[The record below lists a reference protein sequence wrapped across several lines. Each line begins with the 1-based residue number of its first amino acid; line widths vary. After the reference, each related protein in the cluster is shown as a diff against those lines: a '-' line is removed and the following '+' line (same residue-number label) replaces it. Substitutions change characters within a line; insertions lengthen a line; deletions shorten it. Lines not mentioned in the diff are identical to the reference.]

1 MMTDGRR
8 MLVNAVEKEETRIAV
23 VQEGR
28 LEDFHVERTSHETLV
43 GNIYKGEVESVHPGL
58 QAAFV
63 TVGLEKN
70 AFLHVSETIGPGE
83 EPYHRPQ
90 RGQRSRGSRR
100 FIQNLLRTGQEVI
113 VQVIRDPF
121 GEKGPSV
128 SMEVSLPG
136 RFLVLMPLSTRV
148 GVSKKIVSPALRTQ
162 LRSVIRQL
170 TQETP
175 VNVGFIVRTSS
186 ADTPAQDLKADFEYL
201 LRLWRAVEARA
212 KSSRAPASL
221 YQETELVIR
230 TVRDFFAPEIGQV
243 VVDDPGVHQR
253 LCDFFDNVMPRYRE
267 RLEYYDGA
275 MPLFHKYDVEAQ
287 IEQLNAK
294 SVGLA
299 SGGSIVIEQTEG
311 MTAIDVNS
319 GRLVRESSPEDLA
332 FRTNLEAAREIMR
345 QLRLRDLGGI
355 VVVDFI
361 DMKMERH
368 RRELEETVREES
380 RKDRS
385 QIVILPLSQF
395 CLLQLARQK
404 IRPSLQLVSH
414 EPCPACGGSGFVK
427 NVRSMALEVIRALKS
442 TLERE
447 DISVVEARVSP
458 DVAGTL
464 QERMSDLQE
473 LEQRYRKHIHLTPT
487 RELPS
492 NRVELSCYNLAG
504 EKVVD
509 FVR

>member
-1 MMTDGRR
+1 MTTDDRL
-8 MLVNAVEKEETRIAV
+8 MLVNAVEKEETRIAL
-23 VQEGR
+23 VQDGR
-28 LEDFHVERTSHETLV
+28 LEDYHVERTSHETLV
-43 GNIYKGEVESVHPGL
+43 GNIYKGVVENVHPGL

-63 TVGLEKN
+63 GVGLGRN

-90 RGQRSRGSRR
+90 RGQRARGPRR
-100 FIQNLLRTGQEVI
+100 LVQNLLAPGQEVI

-136 RFLVLMPLSTRV
+136 RFLVLMPLSTKV
-148 GVSKKIVSPALRTQ
+148 GVSKKITSPAQRAQ

-186 ADTPAQDLKADFEYL
+186 VDTPEQDLRADFDYL
-201 LRLWRAVEARA
+201 LRLWRAVETRA

-230 TVRDFFAPEIGQV
+230 TVRDFFSTDIARV
-243 VVDDPGVHQR
+243 VVDDAGVHQR
-253 LCDFFDNVMPRYRE
+253 LCDFFENVMPRYRE
-267 RLEYYDGA
+267 RLQYYGGA
-275 MPLFHKYDVEAQ
+275 MPIFHKYDVEAQ
-287 IEQLNAK
+287 IEQLNSK
-294 SVGLA
+294 TVGLP
-299 SGGSIVIEQTEG
+299 SGGTVVIEQTEG

-319 GRLVRESSPEDLA
+319 GRLVREANPEELA
-332 FRTNLEAAREIMR
+332 LKTNLEAAREIMR

-355 VVVDFI
+355 IVVDFI
-361 DMKMERH
+361 DMRMERH
-368 RRELEETVREES
+368 RRELEEAVRQES
-380 RKDRS
+380 RKDRAQVVS
-385 QIVILPLSQF
+385 LPLSQF
-395 CLLQLARQK
+395 CLLQIARQK
-404 IRPSLQLVSH
+404 VRPSVQLVSH
-414 EPCPACGGSGFVK
+414 EACPACGGSGFVK
-427 NVRSMALEVIRALKS
+427 NVKSMALEVIRTLKS
-442 TLERE
+442 MLERE

-458 DVAGTL
+458 DVAGAL
-464 QERMSDLQE
+464 QGSMADLQE
-473 LEQRYRKHIHLTPT
+473 LEQRFNKRIHLTPT